1 MEKHRLIMINLHTA
15 YWEIQKIN
23 TEDINTLLIE
33 IIQQLNCLSDGML
46 DIYIEDSGEE
56 LKDFKQECSRAL
68 TLIEMMLIKLGLLK
82 KLFST
87 KMVNLYSLNNCFFE
101 ELFSK
106 IRLQLENNEDS
117 LETVISNI
125 ANMLDT
131 KVKEFVQ
138 MVKPI

>member
-1 MEKHRLIMINLHTA
+1 MHTSH
-15 YWEIQKIN
+15 WEINKIN
-23 TEDINTLLIE
+23 VDDINTLLNE
-33 IIQQLNCLSDGML
+33 IIHQLNCLSDGML

-56 LKDFKQECSRAL
+56 LKDFKKECSRAL

-101 ELFSK
+101 DLFSK
-106 IRLQLENNEDS
+106 IRVQLEFNDKT
-117 LETVISNI
+117 LEETISNI
-125 ANMLDT
+125 ANILDI

-138 MVKPI
+138 MVKPILE